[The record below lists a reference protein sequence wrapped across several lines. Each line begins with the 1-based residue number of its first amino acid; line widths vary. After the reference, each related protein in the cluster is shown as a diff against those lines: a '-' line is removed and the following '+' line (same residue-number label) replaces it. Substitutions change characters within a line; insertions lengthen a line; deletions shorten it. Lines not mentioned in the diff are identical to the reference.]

1 MLRSVLLV
9 IVLLALASSK
19 LVFEDNFDKLDF
31 NKWKHDITMAGGGNW
46 EFQIYENNRSTTFV
60 KDGIF
65 NIKPVLTEDKIGAQ
79 NVRAGYD
86 YNVWG
91 GTPADQC
98 TMNSFY
104 GCERSSDGNHYINPV
119 MSGKIT
125 TTKSFS
131 LKYGRVEVKAK
142 LPKGDWLWPAI
153 WMLPINQEYGT
164 WPASGEIDIMES
176 RGNVGYPAGGPEK
189 FGSTLHWGSDYF
201 TNQYQ
206 KTHVEMNVGEGFH
219 TFGLY
224 WDDKILYT
232 YLDDDKNRVL
242 TVNHGDQSYWEKSG
256 ITGRENPWQYS
267 PNKCAPFDT

>member
-98 TMNSFY
+98 TMN
-104 GCERSSDGNHYINPV
+104 
-119 MSGKIT
+119 
-125 TTKSFS
+125 
-131 LKYGRVEVKAK
+131 
-142 LPKGDWLWPAI
+142 
-153 WMLPINQEYGT
+153 
-164 WPASGEIDIMES
+164 
-176 RGNVGYPAGGPEK
+176 
-189 FGSTLHWGSDYF
+189 
-201 TNQYQ
+201 
-206 KTHVEMNVGEGFH
+206 
-219 TFGLY
+219 
-224 WDDKILYT
+224 
-232 YLDDDKNRVL
+232 
-242 TVNHGDQSYWEKSG
+242 
-256 ITGRENPWQYS
+256 
-267 PNKCAPFDT
+267 